1 MQVFGCKQSF
11 NLALSLIFIS
21 SFMKDGP
28 IQGALAWDNAEFE
41 MFDLVEEVGK
51 NFYEVIG
58 VTPDATLKEIK
69 KAYRTLS
76 VKIHPDKN
84 PSPDASEKFRQLVG
98 IYEVLKDDNLRKAY
112 EDVLVNG
119 LPNWRQPIFYF
130 RRARKLAIWQVSV
143 ILLAIISVGQY
154 LAGWASYFEQRL
166 SLRESIESKLRQKQ
180 RTRRAQKDGP
190 TADEIEAEMDQY
202 LQKPSLLNIA
212 PFQLCWGIK
221 YLIFNLPGDIIAHIQ
236 FMKEQKEEEEREQ
249 ARIQELLEEEKRIA
263 EEPKK
268 PRKRKTFV
276 IPEKEIGD
284 ENTGDDRDEDDSKES
299 SKEPARPTYVSG
311 GLWTDEDLAELA
323 KLCSKFPGGTP
334 KRWEKISDALERPVP
349 EVTFM
354 AKKIMEKLTKRPEEE
369 EEYKPQMKV
378 KVKTKGGKADAIAAG
393 EIDNVANWSVEEQK
407 YLEKALLAYPKGAL
421 ERWDKIAMMV
431 PGRTKDECMKRFK
444 YLADLVKKKKEQSE
458 GVAENAENN
467 ATEKE
472 TPEDSQPAKVEASVS
487 SSSKESPSVTSE
499 NPNQSE
505 STSKDS
511 VQRKNSSS
519 SNKSS
524 SDGDWCLVDTSEPQ

>member
-1 MQVFGCKQSF
+1 MQVFGCKYAL
-11 NLALSLIFIS
+11 NIVLSLVFIS
-21 SFMKDGP
+21 SFVDDGP
-28 IQGALAWDNAEFE
+28 VRGALAWDNAEFE

-76 VKIHPDKN
+76 VKIHPDK
-84 PSPDASEKFRQLVG
+84 SDAPDASEKFRQLVG
-98 IYEVLKDDNLRKAY
+98 IYEVLKDDTLRKSY
-112 EDVLVNG
+112 DDVLVNG

-166 SLRESIESKLRQKQ
+166 SLRESIESKMRQKQ

-190 TADEIEAEMDQY
+190 TAEEIEAEMDEY

-212 PFQLCWGIK
+212 PFQLCRGVK
-221 YLIFNLPGDIIAHIQ
+221 YLIFNLPGDILAHMQ
-236 FMKEQKEEEEREQ
+236 YMKEQKEEEEREQ
-249 ARIQELLEEEKRIA
+249 ARVQEMLEEQKKIA
-263 EEPKK
+263 EQPKK
-268 PRKRKTFV
+268 PRKRKTFA
-276 IPEKEIGD
+276 IPEKEY
-284 ENTGDDRDEDDSKES
+284 DEDDDADDKDETESKET
-299 SKEPARPTYVSG
+299 SKTSVRPTYVSG

-334 KRWEKISDALERPVP
+334 ERWEKISDALMRPVP

-369 EEYKPQMKV
+369 EEYKPQVKV
-378 KVKTKGGKADAIAAG
+378 KVKTRKADAIAAG

-407 YLEKALLAYPKGAL
+407 YLEKALLTYPKGAL

-444 YLADLVKKKKEQSE
+444 YVAELVKKKKEQAE
-458 GVAENAENN
+458 GTADNNAESN
-467 ATEKE
+467 AKEKE
-472 TPEDSQPAKVEASVS
+472 TPEDSEVAANANVP
-487 SSSKESPSVTSE
+487 KESPSDTPDQSSE
-499 NPNQSE
+499 LS
-505 STSKDS
+505 SKDS
-511 VQRKNSSS
+511 VERKNSSS

-524 SDGDWCLVDTSEPQ
+524 SDGDWCLVDTSSDQQQ